1 MAEPWLS
8 IAEFGYDRIDDTG
21 AILRL
26 MAAVDSERELPS
38 DASLVVERHR
48 RLTKRLESVRWIR
61 PSGAE
66 WSEHRQSGCV
76 LWQVTFNLPLE
87 VVRSPRSLFTLT
99 ASNRLALALPA
110 PQLRVDLLPAAVE
123 LRPRRRA
130 AVARVRRTAV
140 AFTAGLAAAAAVGSA
155 GGAALAGTIGTTS
168 PGNGAAVTTTD
179 TTSTPTDTTTT
190 PPPPTTPTDTTTTP
204 APPPPPTTPTDT
216 TATPP
221 PPPPPATPTTTAPTT
236 STPAPADPATSPA
249 PATSTAPAA
258 SPPAQ
263 AGPPTHASTTTSART
278 GGHHKPSRRT
288 PAHRT
293 GHRHSTSGHHASGRH
308 KHRLAAAKAR
318 HRTHRAAHAP
328 AGPSL
333 LAPVAGPAYQDP
345 FSPAQLSLLSS
356 LVGTTNQP
364 PAYLIPI
371 YKAAGRR
378 YHIPWRIL
386 AAINA
391 IETDYGSN
399 LNVSSAGAEGWMQF
413 MPSTW
418 ARYGVDVTGHGRP
431 NPYDPRDAIFAA
443 AHYLAAAGGAHDIR
457 RAIFAYNHALWYVD
471 AVLWRAETITGAAKL
486 GRDSGYALPLD
497 ARYMHE
503 LGRTDDGLDIETA
516 PDGAPVYSITP
527 GVVTAVASD
536 PAGFGP
542 DYPVVL
548 VTSGPLAGQSIYYG
562 HVAAS
567 LVKVGQHVIAGEPIA
582 VIGHAGDAASL
593 GHGHIEIGFS
603 TSGGD
608 PLNHHAGG
616 GTAWTPSGAAMRSLV
631 VALSRS
637 LGIKNS

>member
-1 MAEPWLS
+1 VAAPWLS

-26 MAAVDSERELPS
+26 MAALDSERELPS
-38 DASLVVERHR
+38 HASLVVERHR

-130 AVARVRRTAV
+130 AVARVRRSAV

-155 GGAALAGTIGTTS
+155 GGAALAGTIATTS
-168 PGNGAAVTTTD
+168 PGSGAAVTTTD
-179 TTSTPTDTTTT
+179 STSTPTDTTTP

-216 TATPP
+216 TGTPA

-236 STPAPADPATSPA
+236 STPAPADPATSPT
-249 PATSTAPAA
+249 PATTVPPAA
-258 SPPAQ
+258 SSPTH
-263 AGPPTHASTTTSART
+263 AGPPTHVTTTTSART
-278 GGHHKPSRRT
+278 GARHKPSRRT
-288 PAHRT
+288 PAHHA
-293 GHRHSTSGHHASGRH
+293 GHRHPSSARH

-318 HRTHRAAHAP
+318 HGKHRAAHVP

-364 PAYLIPI
+364 PAFLIPI
-371 YKAAGRR
+371 YRAAGRR

-391 IETDYGSN
+391 IETDYGRN

-418 ARYGVDVTGHGRP
+418 ARYGVDVAGHGRP

-443 AHYLAAAGGAHDIR
+443 ARYLAAAGGAHDLR

-471 AVLWRAETITGAAKL
+471 AVLWRAQTITGAAIKL
-486 GRDSGYALPLD
+486 GGRESGYALPLD
-497 ARYMHE
+497 ARYMHQ

-516 PDGAPVYSITP
+516 PDGAAVYSITP

-548 VTSGPLAGQSIYYG
+548 VTGGPLAGQSIYYG

-567 LVKVGQHVIAGEPIA
+567 LVKVGQHVIAGQPIA
-582 VIGHAGDAASL
+582 VMGHTGDAASL

-603 TSGGD
+603 TGGGD
-608 PLNHHAGG
+608 PLNHHSGG
-616 GTAWTPSGAAMRSLV
+616 EAWTPSGAAMRSV
-631 VALSRS
+631 IVALSHS